1 MPVTAL
7 ATLTI
12 VAALSNADS
21 LFSEANR
28 AYEAG
33 QYEAAAATY
42 EEIRQSGLEC
52 PELYFNLGN
61 AYYRQ
66 GELGRAILSFRRC
79 LKLAPRDREARRN
92 LELTRAR
99 VGDQPRPPLVTR
111 IATSVVETFSSR
123 ELTRAV
129 LVLCWAAGIL
139 GFCHVVGRSRWS
151 RVALITVLA
160 VAVPCLLLWWSRLS
174 FEKQPLAVLIE
185 TAAARSGPGDDYQL
199 QFTAG
204 EGTEVM
210 EERRE
215 HGWHLV
221 RVPQG
226 HRGWV
231 KAEKLERW

>member
-1 MPVTAL
+1 MTAL
-7 ATLTI
+7 PTLI
-12 VAALSNADS
+12 LIAALSSADS

-28 AYEAG
+28 AYEAT
-33 QYEAAAATY
+33 QYEAAGAAY
-42 EEIRQSGLEC
+42 EEIRQSQLEC

-61 AYYRQ
+61 TYYRQ
-66 GELGRAILSFRRC
+66 GELGKAILSFRRC
-79 LKLAPRDREARRN
+79 LRLNPRDREARRN
-92 LELTRAR
+92 LELTRNR
-99 VGDQPRPPLVTR
+99 VGDQPRPPLLR
-111 IATSVVETFSSR
+111 KIATTVLETFSSR

-129 LVLCWAAGIL
+129 LALYWAAGIL
-139 GFCHVVGRSRWS
+139 VSYRLVRRSR
-151 RVALITVLA
+151 RTRIALIIVLV
-160 VAVPCLLLWWSRLS
+160 VAVPCLLLWWGRLS
-174 FEKQPLAVLIE
+174 FERQPVAVLIE

-204 EGTEVM
+204 EGTEVR

-215 HGWHLV
+215 HGWYLV